1 MPCALSSKHIVQQNY
16 KSIPEGLQLA
26 MSLVSL
32 GITKRPWPLIRGWV
46 VLRRMLLWLS
56 WLFWRAILTI
66 CFLYFRLVHSVNTI
80 VGIWNNSMS
89 PFFLSPLLF
98 SCSRSVSVGVCSRYF
113 QKALHI
119 FLEAMRSWAV
129 TEETRHHGM
138 PREALFVPLNYF
150 RRHGGFLSAQ
160 KEQCPSNAGWHRA
173 DSHNKLLQG
182 QVYYHSWS
190 YQQILDPRLPLFL
203 KGRCGVCASRWSMGR
218 MACICPCGATALFH
232 CFFSFPGLPWIM
244 FFPYKFHLTAVYIE
258 TTQLWSAQGKK
269 L

>member
-46 VLRRMLLWLS
+46 VLQRMLLWLS

-129 TEETRHHGM
+129 TEETRHQGM
-138 PREALFVPLNYF
+138 PREALFVPLNHF

-160 KEQCPSNAGWHRA
+160 KEQCSSNAGWHRA
-173 DSHNKLLQG
+173 VTASFFRVEFTTIPGLTNKFWTLGCLYFWRVVVEFVPLDGAWEEWLASARVGLLHYSTG
-182 QVYYHSWS
+182 
-190 YQQILDPRLPLFL
+190 F
-203 KGRCGVCASRWSMGR
+203 
-218 MACICPCGATALFH
+218 
-232 CFFSFPGLPWIM
+232 FFSSLGFPG
-244 FFPYKFHLTAVYIE
+244 
-258 TTQLWSAQGKK
+258 
-269 L
+269 